1 MTPAYDWTRFDA
13 LREELREEGERYRG
27 SGPPLEAWRSRL
39 RGKVADAREALE
51 RGQPVRMAVQQSRHR
66 ACEALT
72 PDQFVDLWEQGY
84 RP

>member
-1 MTPAYDWTRFDA
+1 MTPVYDWTRFDA
-13 LREELREEGERYRG
+13 LRARIALEYPAVRI
-27 SGPPLEAWRSRL
+27 PLTRSRL

-51 RGQPVRMAVQQSRHR
+51 RGQPVRMMVQENRCR
-66 ACEALT
+66 ACDALT